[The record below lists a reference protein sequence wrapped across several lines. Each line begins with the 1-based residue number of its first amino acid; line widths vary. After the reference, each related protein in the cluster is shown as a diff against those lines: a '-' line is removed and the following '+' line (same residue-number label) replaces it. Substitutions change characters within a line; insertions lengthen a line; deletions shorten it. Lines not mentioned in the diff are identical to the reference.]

1 MIVKALELER
11 FRNYVRFQTEFHP
24 RVNLI
29 YGENAQGKTNLLEAI
44 AYLSSARS
52 HRARYD
58 REMIRLDGEDA
69 LIRGAVESR
78 GREFLLEARLARG
91 RRRQL
96 SSNGVRLKTAGELS
110 GILNTVLF
118 CPEDLLLI
126 REGAAARRRFL
137 DCAICQLRPRYAQ
150 ALAEYNR
157 LYEHKTRILRDWPEN
172 PSLLETL
179 EDFNVRMAQTGALVI
194 RYRAYFVRRLQ
205 EAAPAVHRDFSGGRE
220 ELSLTYQTVS
230 SVSDPTAAPQ
240 KILEQLRD
248 HQERHRQAELDS
260 RQCLSGPHKDDLLV
274 ELDGRSAKTYGSQGQ
289 TRTAALSL
297 KLAQRD
303 IFFQETGE
311 YPCCC
316 WMTCSQSWM
325 PGGRPSSST
334 TSRGDRSSSPAV
346 RRRSWRAWRGARPFI
361 STGALWYSAKQKQ
374 FYGAGQTI

>member
-1 MIVKALELER
+1 MIVKALELEQ
-11 FRNYVRFQTEFHP
+11 FRNYIRFQAEFHP

-58 REMIRLDGEDA
+58 REMIRLDGEEA
-69 LIRGAVESR
+69 MIRGAVESR
-78 GREFLLEARLARG
+78 RREFLLEARLARG

-96 SSNGVRLKTAGELS
+96 FSNGVRLKTAGELS

-220 ELSLTYQTVS
+220 ALSLTYQTVS

-240 KILEQLRD
+240 QILEQLRD
-248 HQERHRQAELDS
+248 HQERHRQAELDA
-260 RQCLSGPHKDDLLV
+260 RQCLSGPHKDDLVVSIGGQL
-274 ELDGRSAKTYGSQGQ
+274 AKTYASQGQ
-289 TRTAALSL
+289 TRTAVLSL
-297 KLAQRD
+297 KLAQRE
-303 IFFQETGE
+303 IFQEETGQWPVLLLDDVLSE
-311 YPCCC
+311 LDEGRKQYLL
-316 WMTCSQSWM
+316 TCMKEKQTFVTSCDDTDFLKTDGEVYRM
-325 PGGRPSSST
+325 DGGVLNR
-334 TSRGDRSSSPAV
+334 V
-346 RRRSWRAWRGARPFI
+346 
-361 STGALWYSAKQKQ
+361 
-374 FYGAGQTI
+374 

>member
-126 REGAAARRRFL
+126 REGAAARRRFMDTAL
-137 DCAICQLRPRYAQ
+137 CQLRPRYAA
-150 ALAEYNR
+150 ALAEYHR
-157 LYEHKTRILRDWPEN
+157 LYDHKTRILRDSEERPD
-172 PSLLETL
+172 LLEL
-179 EDFNVRMAQTGALVI
+179 LPDFNERMVRFGAVLVHYRRQFAEALN
-194 RYRAYFVRRLQ
+194 RY
-205 EAAPAVHRDFSGGRE
+205 AARHHRECSGGRE
-220 ELSLTYQTVS
+220 RLEITYQTVS
-230 SVSDPTAAPQ
+230 SVTDPAAEVEV
-240 KILEQLRD
+240 LTEQLRAHMES
-248 HQERHRQAELDS
+248 HQGAERAS
-260 RQCLSGPHKDDLLV
+260 RMCLSGPHKDDLV
-274 ELDGRSAKTYGSQGQ
+274 ITIDGREAKSYSSQGQ
-289 TRTAALSL
+289 TRTAALAL
-297 KLAQRD
+297 KLAEREIYQNA
-303 IFFQETGE
+303 TGE
-311 YPCCC
+311 YPVLLLDDVLSELDPRRQEFVLNRIAGGQVFITCCEDDRL
-316 WMTCSQSWM
+316 
-325 PGGRPSSST
+325 PVLLGGK
-334 TSRGDRSSSPAV
+334 V
-346 RRRSWRAWRGARPFI
+346 FHVKQGAI
-361 STGALWYSAKQKQ
+361 SG
-374 FYGAGQTI
+374 